1 MSLISVPSN
10 DGMDHR
16 LPFSELMSYKTRP
29 ASATVLRIDT
39 LDRAKP
45 RKNSLFQKKVEQN
58 QLSRTEKPS

>member
-1 MSLISVPSN
+1 MSLISVPSGG
-10 DGMDHR
+10 GMDHR
-16 LPFSELMSYKTRP
+16 LPFSELMNHKTYP
-29 ASATVLRIDT
+29 ASATVFRTDT